1 MVNLYAQKGHNLH
14 ACRRFLR
21 KRPAFSTARSVR
33 RLRRVVC
40 VSHPGSKGFHL
51 FYCSTTTQ
59 IFYPRQGAQ
68 AHRGYLCQRSCSTM
82 GDAEIDH
89 LRVPATNS
97 CSSCTNPPC
106 LIPWWFMILPTNLST
121 FSRAELYRGS
131 PPHTC
136 RNFVQPYRSA
146 DLCAFPFPH
155 LTSHRGN

>member
-1 MVNLYAQKGHNLH
+1 MGREEVCVCGKM
-14 ACRRFLR
+14 AC
-21 KRPAFSTARSVR
+21 VC
-33 RLRRVVC
+33 VC

-51 FYCSTTTQ
+51 FYLSTTTQ
-59 IFYPRQGAQ
+59 IFYPRQGVQ
-68 AHRGYLCQRSCSTM
+68 AAHPVLHQRRHWMCAGDIDLGCQ
-82 GDAEIDH
+82 ID
-89 LRVPATNS
+89 VPATNS

-106 LIPWWFMILPTNLST
+106 LIPWWFMIFPTNLST